1 MDPANLADQ
10 HHARRAA
17 EIRQYSAVVRWMKV
31 VLPIGALVLIGLIFV
46 QGDDRG
52 AVIDM
57 QSAADAAIL
66 GAGLT
71 LENPRFAG
79 TTEDGQP
86 FIVTAKSALPDGA
99 VPNRIELDQPS
110 GEVRLGDGMILT
122 VTATS
127 GEMFRKDELLH
138 LNGDV
143 TLVTSNGYRAETE
156 TVELDIA
163 AKSAVVPHRVHAVG
177 PRGGIS
183 ADRMEVSQA
192 TGAKRLLNALFEG
205 NVKVVFQPAA
215 K

>member
-79 TTEDGQP
+79 TTEGGQP

-127 GEMFRKDELLH
+127 GEMFR
-138 LNGDV
+138 
-143 TLVTSNGYRAETE
+143 
-156 TVELDIA
+156 
-163 AKSAVVPHRVHAVG
+163 
-177 PRGGIS
+177 
-183 ADRMEVSQA
+183 
-192 TGAKRLLNALFEG
+192 
-205 NVKVVFQPAA
+205 
-215 K
+215 